1 LSFCLLDQQQT
12 HHCTFHPSLQIV
24 QRTDVGLGEAYMDG
38 DYLVDD
44 LGSFMALMVCN
55 ARNLEGQK
63 GMLGL
68 AQWANEKLLAAA
80 HARRSNTRE
89 GEARAGWGGWG
100 GVVLVGSVL
109 AAAGAAVVYHTRQR

>member
-1 LSFCLLDQQQT
+1 
-12 HHCTFHPSLQIV
+12 
-24 QRTDVGLGEAYMDG
+24 MDG

-44 LGSFMALMVCN
+44 LGSFMALMVSN

-89 GEARAGWGGWG
+89 GEAGAGWGGWG
-100 GVVLVGSVL
+100 GVLVAAAAGVLVGS
-109 AAAGAAVVYHTRQR
+109 GAALVYYRRGR

>member
-1 LSFCLLDQQQT
+1 M
-12 HHCTFHPSLQIV
+12 V

-44 LGSFMALMVCN
+44 LGSFMALMVAN

-89 GEARAGWGGWG
+89 GEMARRAGLGACWRCQPQKS
-100 GVVLVGSVL
+100 LLSAL
-109 AAAGAAVVYHTRQR
+109 RSLPCFSPSLPAGC

>member
-1 LSFCLLDQQQT
+1 M
-12 HHCTFHPSLQIV
+12 QIV

-44 LGSFMALMVCN
+44 LSCFMALMVSN

-89 GEARAGWGGWG
+89 GEAWVGWGGLLLAG
-100 GVVLVGSVL
+100 GVL
-109 AAAGAAVVYHTRQR
+109 AAVAAGGALLYSRR